1 MADDDDT
8 DRWVAHRQE
17 GWTVE
22 TEHAH
27 DPLSVH
33 DTFDDALSAL
43 GERRHD
49 DSSPTEPEQPIVEE
63 HSSEPKDV

>member
-43 GERRHD
+43 GERRR